1 MKRYLIILG
10 LFLTVGTYAQ
20 TTYYVDNLSGND
32 ANSGT
37 SRQSPFKTLERVNSI
52 KMHPGDSLL
61 FRRGSVWNGN
71 LVINGNGSPNRKVVV
86 GVYGSGLS
94 PVLDAGGMIRDGEQA
109 SFTIRLFNS
118 EYIELRDLKIR
129 NYNREEIPGNVSA
142 RSKSSQ
148 VYAPKTGIYIEAK
161 DCGTLHEIR
170 LINLEICDING
181 DMSTKNNGG
190 VFIDI
195 TRNAEP
201 SKQIKTNFE
210 GLYTE
215 GCFIHDVDRTGWSNW
230 SVWCDRSLN
239 SQTGDTLSDGKIHN
253 WYPSKKVVFRNNR
266 FEKTGANGLIVRVA
280 DAPLIEYNLFTGNGT
295 KGSGNASFPFNCD
308 NALFQ
313 FNEACYT
320 VYNTEKDSWD
330 HKRDADAGGFDSDFR
345 CKNTVIQYNYSHH
358 NDFGGVLI
366 CCDGGSKTGFND
378 GSVIR
383 YNVFESNGH
392 HEIRTSGSVT
402 NSRIYNNV
410 IFSGSELDSIK
421 LIWHKS
427 WGGYSDSTIYQ
438 NNIFYSEGR
447 RSSIDLGKSKRN
459 SFEANIFFGNISGEP
474 YDPLKITNN
483 PLFVNGQVSPDRLGG
498 FIRFALKK
506 GSPAINSGVV
516 VNGHSKNDMLG
527 NPIKGKPDRGAFEYN
542 K

>member
-20 TTYYVDNLSGND
+20 TTYFVDNLSGND
-32 ANSGT
+32 VNSGT
-37 SRQSPFKTLERVNSI
+37 SRQSPFKTLERVYSI
-52 KMHPGDSLL
+52 KLNPGDSML
-61 FRRGSVWNGN
+61 FKRGSVWNGN
-71 LVINGNGSPNRKVVV
+71 LVINGSGSPNRKVVV

-94 PVLDAGGMIRDGEQA
+94 PVLDAGGMIREGEKE
-109 SFTIRLFNS
+109 SYTIHLFNS
-118 EYIELRDLKIR
+118 EYIEIRDLKIK
-129 NYNREEIPGNVSA
+129 NYKPEEIPRNINERG
-142 RSKSSQ
+142 KSSQ
-148 VYAPKTGIYIEAK
+148 VNSPKTGIYIEAK

-181 DMSTKNNGG
+181 DMSAKNNGG

-195 TRNAEP
+195 TRNIDPA
-201 SKQIKTNFE
+201 KQVKTNFE

-239 SQTGDTLSDGKIHN
+239 SKTGDTLLDGKVHN
-253 WYPSKKVVFRNNR
+253 WFPSRKVVFRNNR
-266 FEKTGANGLIVRVA
+266 FEKAGANGLIVRVA
-280 DAPLIEYNLFTGNGT
+280 DAPIIEQNLFTGNGT

-313 FNEACYT
+313 FNEACNT

-358 NDFGGVLI
+358 NGFGGVLI
-366 CCDGGSKTGFND
+366 CCAGGSKTGFND
-378 GSVIR
+378 GTVVR
-383 YNVFESNGH
+383 YNVFENNGH
-392 HEIRTSGSVT
+392 HEIRTSGSAT

-427 WGGYSDSTIYQ
+427 WSGYSDSTVYQ
-438 NNIFYSEGR
+438 NNIFYSVGS

-459 SFEANIFFGNISGEP
+459 SFEANIFFGKISGEP
-474 YDPLKITNN
+474 NDPLKIKEN
-483 PLFVNGQVSPDRLGG
+483 PLFVNGNISPDKLGG
-498 FIRFALKK
+498 FIRFVLQKK
-506 GSPAINSGVV
+506 SPAINSGVIV
-516 VNGHSKNDMLG
+516 EGHPKKDMLG
-527 NPIKGKPDRGAFEYN
+527 NLVEGATDRGAFEYN